1 MNVHGWILGGRTGF
15 SPRPA
20 GDASGRHNAGM
31 SVIQDEIAA
40 VAARLVVEE
49 GLDFGSAKR
58 KALAQMDVPQR
69 SPLPDNEALERAVED
84 YIAVFCADEQ
94 ASELRALRLLAAR
107 WMRRLQPFKPYV
119 SGAVWTGI
127 ATRRSDIYLQLFC
140 EDSKM
145 AEVEL
150 INQNIRFSPRRV
162 KGLLGDPV
170 DALSIHAW
178 SEELGEDIGL
188 HLMVYDLDDLRRAPK
203 TDSRGRAMR
212 GSLDALEQLIE
223 ATPA

>member
-1 MNVHGWILGGRTGF
+1 
-15 SPRPA
+15 
-20 GDASGRHNAGM
+20 
-31 SVIQDEIAA
+31 
-40 VAARLVVEE
+40 
-49 GLDFGSAKR
+49 
-58 KALAQMDVPQR
+58 LAQMDVPQR
-69 SPLPDNEALERAVED
+69 SQLPDNEALERAVED

-107 WMRRLQPFKPYV
+107 WMRRLQDFKPYV
-119 SGAVWTGI
+119 SGAVWSGI

-145 AEVEL
+145 AEIEL

>member
-1 MNVHGWILGGRTGF
+1 
-15 SPRPA
+15 
-20 GDASGRHNAGM
+20 M

-119 SGAVWTGI
+119 SGAVWSGI

-145 AEVEL
+145 AEIEL

>member
-1 MNVHGWILGGRTGF
+1 MNVHRRILGAAPDRT
-15 SPRPA
+15 RRL
-20 GDASGRHNAGM
+20 SGHNGHM
-31 SVIQDEIAA
+31 NGTQEEIAA

-58 KALAQMDVPQR
+58 KALAQLDLPER
-69 SPLPDNEALERAVED
+69 SGLPDNGLLERAVEE
-84 YIAVFCADEQ
+84 YIAVFCPEEQ
-94 ASELRALRLLAAR
+94 AKELHALRLLAAR
-107 WMRRLQPFKPYV
+107 WMRRLQAFKPFL
-119 SGAVWTGI
+119 SGAVWSGI

-145 AEVEL
+145 AEIEL
-150 INQNIRFSPRRV
+150 INLNIQFSPRRV

-188 HLMVYDLDDLRRAPK
+188 HLMVYDEDDLRRAPK
-203 TDSRGRAMR
+203 NDARGRRLR
-212 GSLDALEQLIE
+212 GDLAAVEHLME
-223 ATPA
+223 ASNA

>member
-1 MNVHGWILGGRTGF
+1 M
-15 SPRPA
+15 SP
-20 GDASGRHNAGM
+20 
-31 SVIQDEIAA
+31 IQDEIAA

-58 KALAQMDVPQR
+58 KALSHLDVPER
-69 SPLPDNEALERAVED
+69 SPLPCNDALERAVEE
-84 YIAVFCADEQ
+84 YIAVFCPEEQ
-94 ASELRALRLLAAR
+94 ASELRALRLLAVR
-107 WMRRLQPFKPYV
+107 WMRRLQEFKPYL

-145 AEVEL
+145 AEIEL
-150 INQNIRFSPRRV
+150 INQDIRFSPRRV

-178 SEELGEDIGL
+178 SEELGEDIGV
-188 HLMVYDLDDLRRAPK
+188 HLVVYDLDDLRRAPRS
-203 TDSRGRAMR
+203 DHRSRPMR
-212 GSLDALEQLIE
+212 GNLRAVEQLIE
-223 ATPA
+223 ASTA

>member
-1 MNVHGWILGGRTGF
+1 M
-15 SPRPA
+15 SP
-20 GDASGRHNAGM
+20 
-31 SVIQDEIAA
+31 IQDEIAA

-58 KALAQMDVPQR
+58 KALSHLDVPER
-69 SPLPDNEALERAVED
+69 SPLPCNDALERAVEE
-84 YIAVFCADEQ
+84 YIAVFCPEEQ
-94 ASELRALRLLAAR
+94 ASELRALRLLAVR
-107 WMRRLQPFKPYV
+107 WMRRLQEFKPYL

-145 AEVEL
+145 AEIEL
-150 INQNIRFSPRRV
+150 INQDIRFSPRRV

-178 SEELGEDIGL
+178 SEELGEDIGV
-188 HLMVYDLDDLRRAPK
+188 HLVVYDLDDLRRAPRA
-203 TDSRGRAMR
+203 DHRSRPMR
-212 GSLDALEQLIE
+212 GNLSAVEQLIE
-223 ATPA
+223 ASTA

>member
-1 MNVHGWILGGRTGF
+1 
-15 SPRPA
+15 
-20 GDASGRHNAGM
+20 M

-145 AEVEL
+145 AEIEL

>member
-1 MNVHGWILGGRTGF
+1 MALPTSQRQWQAILA
-15 SPRPA
+15 A
-20 GDASGRHNAGM
+20 GTMQAM

-69 SPLPDNEALERAVED
+69 SPLPNNEALERAVED

-107 WMRRLQPFKPYV
+107 WMRRLQDFKPYV
-119 SGAVWTGI
+119 SGAVWSGI

-145 AEVEL
+145 AEIEL

>member
-1 MNVHGWILGGRTGF
+1 MALPTSQRQRQAILA
-15 SPRPA
+15 A
-20 GDASGRHNAGM
+20 GTMQAM

-119 SGAVWTGI
+119 SGAVWSGI

-145 AEVEL
+145 AEIEL